1 MRPKGTKA
9 TGIVRSNHETKKLFS
24 GLRRRV
30 NRTNKLASFGA
41 RKAPPAPVVTAR
53 EARETQLFV
62 LNKIAE
68 QLVQNDT
75 FFATATVFVTPDGMI
90 RGAVFSDLATDRPA
104 PRSKSN
110 GT

>member
-1 MRPKGTKA
+1 MK
-9 TGIVRSNHETKKLFS
+9 
-24 GLRRRV
+24 RRNFLAAFAV
-30 NRTNKLASFGA
+30 GSTAPTNSPALAPE
-41 RKAPPAPVVTAR
+41 KAPPAPVVTAR

-104 PRSKSN
+104 PRSKNN